1 MNNQEFNSP
10 LLGDGGLYGGLRPDF
25 NKFSDKLVPVIVQ
38 DASTNKVLM
47 LGYMNEAAYDQTV
60 INQQITFFSRS
71 KQRLW
76 TKGETSGNYLFVKEI
91 FLDCDNDCLLIKAN
105 PAGPVCHT
113 GADTCFNEI
122 NEGNFLN
129 HLEKIIES
137 RKRAKQEGSYV
148 NSLFEKGINKI
159 AQKVG
164 EEAVELVI
172 EAKDNNDD
180 LFKNEAAD
188 LLFHYLILL
197 NAKGMSLTD
206 IEEVLKS
213 RHKNRD

>member
-1 MNNQEFNSP
+1 MSNNERKNSSF
-10 LLGDGGLYGGLRPDF
+10 GDGGLLPDF
-25 NKFSDKLVPVIVQ
+25 NKFPDKLIPVIVQ

-47 LGYMNEAAYDQTV
+47 LGYMNEAAYNKTMV
-60 INQQITFFSRS
+60 EEKVTFFSRS

-76 TKGETSGNYLFVKEI
+76 TKGETSGNFLLLKEI
-91 FLDCDNDCLLIKAN
+91 LHDCDNDCILIKAN

-113 GADTCFNEI
+113 GADTCFNET
-122 NEGNFLN
+122 NEGSFLYQ
-129 HLEKIIES
+129 LEKIIQS
-137 RKRAKQEGSYV
+137 RKETKQEGSYV

-164 EEAVELVI
+164 EEAVEVVI
-172 EAKDNNDD
+172 EAKDDNDD

-197 NAKGMSLTD
+197 NAKGFSLTD
-206 IEEVLKS
+206 VEQILRL
-213 RHKNRD
+213 RHKK